1 MHDPS
6 PMLPSGLDTGL
17 PAQHDAQ
24 SIWAAS
30 PLAFVVI
37 DGSSVVRS
45 LNPAGERLFARA
57 SADARGRLF
66 LEFVEPMDRGATED
80 MLRRARNGET
90 PARQEAR
97 FVRPDASKV
106 VGGLSIARMHG
117 NDDGH
122 TIAVIRDL
130 SHEQT
135 LRPNLLQ
142 TEKLATMGAV
152 AATVAHE
159 VNNPLMGASG
169 ALQTL
174 RMLLT
179 STEKRELVD
188 TALAEINRAARI
200 VQDLR
205 QFAHRGDDEKQR
217 ISLVD
222 LLQSTAKLHFA
233 THGHDVPVQVECAP
247 DTPAIEGVRNQ
258 LVQALRNLMRNA
270 HQAMQPTA
278 AASRVIT
285 LRARK
290 RGADAVMI
298 EVADRGPGVP
308 MDLRNRI
315 WEAFFSTKNATEG
328 TGLGLTVVQAVA
340 ASHGG
345 RVDVSDTPG
354 GGATFTMVLPA
365 FLGEVAPATAMVADD
380 MPRLPDRLRLLL
392 VDDEPAIRFSVA
404 RFLRRV
410 NPTIDIVE
418 AADADAAIAALRAGA
433 FNVALLDRH
442 FPGGGDAA
450 VLNAMATIQP
460 RLVAS
465 TILMSGAFDQDAN
478 ERIGLGCGAVLGKPF
493 DLRALTRT
501 ITELA
506 QLG

>member
-1 MHDPS
+1 
-6 PMLPSGLDTGL
+6 MLPSGLDTGL

-117 NDDGH
+117 NDDDH

-345 RVDVSDTPG
+345 RVRWSRTTCRACRTACGCCSSTTSRPSGSPSRDSSGASIRRSTSSRPPTQTPRSR
-354 GGATFTMVLPA
+354 PC
-365 FLGEVAPATAMVADD
+365 APARSTSRCSTGTSRAAATQRYST
-380 MPRLPDRLRLLL
+380 PWRRSNRGWS
-392 VDDEPAIRFSVA
+392 PARS
-404 RFLRRV
+404 
-410 NPTIDIVE
+410 
-418 AADADAAIAALRAGA
+418 
-433 FNVALLDRH
+433 
-442 FPGGGDAA
+442 
-450 VLNAMATIQP
+450 
-460 RLVAS
+460 
-465 TILMSGAFDQDAN
+465 
-478 ERIGLGCGAVLGKPF
+478 
-493 DLRALTRT
+493 
-501 ITELA
+501 
-506 QLG
+506 